1 MAVKESEKTYIECR
15 IFLLG
20 EKNVGKKSFIGR
32 LLNLPSTTII
42 RNYEAEKDFNKKME
56 ELTKKIEEEE
66 AFMNQSKEDRYKSI
80 KNRNE
85 SNTLNNSTTQIK
97 KSSQISES
105 KDSNLKINEKEKQK
119 IQMIRKINS
128 GYKVN
133 FLPSKIAK
141 SKVYHRPPIPEFPS
155 KLFNIFKTKMIF
167 KPYFIS
173 PAEDILFD
181 SNSKDDE
188 DSDYEF
194 EKEHKLTMKGVKR
207 DINQIMNIKNTMIEL
222 DKISGYTIYIYYIFL
237 FLYDTTEYS
246 SFETVIKYF
255 DRLEAKYNITKDD
268 SLIPC
273 IIGNKSDRNSLFNEE
288 QTKTLNEF
296 ITKYNI
302 KHYDISTKP
311 FFNFSK
317 FYSQFIID
325 NLGPKH
331 EFFEENNFKD
341 ELRKIIEN
349 KSTFSKAER
358 TAVTTNDKYPGP
370 EYDLN
375 IYSFNSMKELK
386 EALINKK
393 TRFNKKIYVN
403 KQGPIIS
410 NSKSAK
416 EIANTDN
423 KEKRDVMYIES
434 GGTLNKP
441 IFGFSFGISKGRLNL
456 VKARRDLNQVRAKNL
471 IESIEGDSSINLRS
485 STINYKS
492 ENYLEEASARKSLIQ
507 SNRIKE
513 RQKKLKKIEKI
524 HHDNLEKIAAEKEA
538 QRNLIIPTLRRSSS
552 APDFMNITNE
562 NKQKYYEVVFGKNKE
577 YLDKFNKRRILIE
590 QEKIREEKIREE
602 KRIIKLIQEEKNKKD
617 EAEKKRIEDER
628 KEKFRIRMSSTR
640 SLGEYRKTELGGN
653 YPTIKDEFEI
663 LVQKN
668 MQKSQI
674 KREFKPR
681 FEEIKKEKINNV
693 YKDQEIWKQWE
704 ENKQIISNKGRLR
717 KFLEGRKRK
726 EMVQKENVKKLEKQN
741 EEIQKI
747 RREIYLEK
755 GYGDPLKLKEINY
768 SQVEEASPKYSLK
781 GRNIQRQKRDNEDT
795 NNFLLGQDKEI
806 INYIK
811 NVQMNRPLPNI
822 NIVKPNLPRVIF
834 SKAERFIAHKNAYEG
849 KVELFKD
856 GIFAPKTQEDFF
868 SQGTFSKDDR
878 RSLAKKEKSP
888 SPCDYVIKSSFEV
901 IAEKGKKISEIR
913 EQNKEKE
920 KNKRKFINNEIKKII
935 EKEKEMQ
942 ITSNTKNQN

>member
-15 IFLLG
+15 ILLLG

-56 ELTKKIEEEE
+56 VLTKKIEEEE

-80 KNRNE
+80 KNKNE
-85 SNTLNNSTTQIK
+85 TNTLNNTSTQIK

-105 KDSNLKINEKEKQK
+105 KDTNLKINEKEKQK
-119 IQMIRKINS
+119 TQMIRKINS

-141 SKVYHRPPIPEFPS
+141 SKVYHRPPVPEFPS

-173 PAEDILFD
+173 PAEDLLFD
-181 SNSKDDE
+181 SNPKDDE

-194 EKEHKLTMKGVKR
+194 EKEHRLTMKGVKR

-237 FLYDTTEYS
+237 FLYDTSEYS

-255 DRLEAKYNITKDD
+255 DRLEAKYNITKDS
-268 SLIPC
+268 SLITC
-273 IIGNKSDRNSLFNEE
+273 VIGNKCDRNALFNEE
-288 QTKTLNEF
+288 QVKTLHEF
-296 ITKYNI
+296 ITKYHI
-302 KHYDISTKP
+302 KHYEISTKP

-341 ELRKIIEN
+341 ELKKIIEN
-349 KSTFSKAER
+349 KSTFAKAER
-358 TAVTTNDKYPGP
+358 IAVTTNDKYPGP

-410 NSKSAK
+410 TSKSAK
-416 EIANTDN
+416 EITNTDN
-423 KEKRDVMYIES
+423 KEKKDVMYIQS

-441 IFGFSFGISKGRLNL
+441 IFGFSFGVSKGRLNL
-456 VKARRDLNQVRAKNL
+456 VKSRRDLNQERAKNL

-485 STINYKS
+485 STINYRS

-507 SNRIKE
+507 SKRIKE
-513 RQKKLKKIEKI
+513 RQKKLEKIEKI
-524 HHDNLEKIAAEKEA
+524 HHDNLEKIAQEKEA

-552 APDFMNITNE
+552 APDFTNIINE

-577 YLDKFNKRRILIE
+577 YLDKFNQRRMIIE
-590 QEKIREEKIREE
+590 QEKIKEEIIREE
-602 KRIIKLIQEEKNKKD
+602 KKRMQFEEQEKKKGED
-617 EAEKKRIEDER
+617 EEKKRKEEER

-640 SLGEYRKTELGGN
+640 SLGEYKRTELEGN

-663 LVQKN
+663 LVEKN
-668 MQKSQI
+668 MKKSKI
-674 KREFKPR
+674 KKVFKPR
-681 FEEIKKEKINNV
+681 FEEIKKEKINNI
-693 YKDQEIWKQWE
+693 YKDQEKWKQWE
-704 ENKQIISNKGRLR
+704 ENRQMIFYKGNLR

-726 EMVQKENVKKLEKQN
+726 EIIQKENINKLEKQN

-747 RREIYLEK
+747 RREINLEK

-768 SQVEEASPKYSLK
+768 SQVEESSPKYTLK
-781 GRNIQRQKRDNEDT
+781 GRNIPRIKKDNEDT
-795 NNFLLGQDKEI
+795 NNFLLGQDKDI

-811 NVQMNRPLPNI
+811 NIQMNRPLPNI
-822 NIVKPNLPRVIF
+822 NLVKPNLPRVIF
-834 SKAERFIAHKNAYEG
+834 SKAKRFLDYKNSYEG
-849 KVELFKD
+849 TYELFKD
-856 GIFAPKTQEDFF
+856 GNFAPKTQEDFC
-868 SQGTFSKDDR
+868 SKGTFSKDDR
-878 RSLAKKEKSP
+878 RSLAKREKSP

-901 IAEKGKKISEIR
+901 IAENGKKISKIR
-913 EQNKEKE
+913 EENKEKE
-920 KNKRKFINNEIKKII
+920 KNKRKFINNEIKKLM

-942 ITSNTKNQN
+942 ITSNIKNDN